1 MSCEEC
7 KKEECAATEPAAAAA
22 AAAAAAP
29 AEEKKGPSKNELKKQ
44 AAKAKKL
51 AAKQAAKEKREAEQK
66 ARQAAKAAEDAAE
79 DAPDAPGMENFQKL
93 PMNQSG
99 SREGK
104 TYTNLCDLTKDRVGE
119 SVVVQ
124 ARVHNVRGM
133 VNIAFVVLR
142 QGIASVQAVVERVP
156 GAVPRAAVKFVKALT
171 AESLVEV
178 WGVVAAAKVD
188 SCTQH
193 DVELRVTKCLVVSR
207 AEAPLPI
214 QLEDCSRPQPLFRAQ
229 KAAIREIQ
237 ARIDEFKRGKSAEE
251 LAASP
256 AKEELE
262 KLQAEC
268 AAAHKYVKPDQD
280 TRLNNRVLD
289 LRTPANHAIF
299 RIQSGV
305 CQLFREYLLQHDFV
319 EIHTP
324 KLIECAS
331 EGGCNVFEVKYFD
344 RKAYLAQSPQLYKQM
359 AITADLDRVFEIG
372 SIFRAEKSFTR
383 RHLTEFIGLDLE
395 MAFHEHYHEV
405 LDVLEGLFVYIFE
418 GLQTRFKSEIAA
430 VSQQYPV
437 RPIKVTPVKRILFK
451 DAVALLREDG
461 KEMGDFDD
469 FSTPLEVRLG
479 EIIREKYDTDFYII
493 DQFPAAVRP
502 FYTMPNPTDPRYSN
516 SFDVFLR
523 GQEITSGAQ
532 RIHDPEF
539 LTQNSLAKGVDPA
552 TIRAYID
559 SFRWGAPPHAGAG
572 IGLERVVML
581 FLGLGNIRKTT
592 MFPRD
597 PSRLSP

>member
-1 MSCEEC
+1 MSTEEV
-7 KKEECAATEPAAAAA
+7 KKEEAAP
-22 AAAAAAP
+22 AAAP
-29 AEEKKGPSKNELKKQ
+29 AGEEKKGPSKNELKKQ

-51 AAKQAAKEKREAEQK
+51 AAKQAAKEKREAEMK
-66 ARQAAKAAEDAAE
+66 AKQAEKAAQDAAE
-79 DAPDAPGMENFQKL
+79 EAPDAPGMENFQNL

-104 TYTNLCDLTKDRVGE
+104 KFTNVGDLKKEMVGE
-119 SVVVQ
+119 KVVIQ
-124 ARVHNVRGM
+124 ARLHNVRGM
-133 VNIAFVVLR
+133 LNIAFLVLR
-142 QGIASVQAVVERVP
+142 QGISSVQAVVERTP
-156 GAVPRAAVKFVKALT
+156 GVIPRAAIKFVKSLT
-171 AESLVEV
+171 CESLVEV
-178 WGVVAAAKVD
+178 WGTVAEAKVD

-193 DVELRVTKCLVVSR
+193 DVEVRVSKCLVVSR

-229 KAAIREIQ
+229 KAAVAEIQ
-237 ARIDEFKRGKSAEE
+237 AKIEEFKKGKTAEE
-251 LAASP
+251 LAKSP

-262 KLQAEC
+262 KMQSDL

-305 CQLFREYLLQHDFV
+305 CQLFREYLLQHNFI

-331 EGGCNVFEVKYFD
+331 EGGSSVFEVKYFD

-405 LDVLEGLFVYIFE
+405 LDVLEGLFVYMFE
-418 GLQTRFKSEIAA
+418 GLQTRFKAEIET

-479 EIIREKYDTDFYII
+479 EIIHEKYDTDFYII
-493 DQFPAAVRP
+493 DQFPSAVRP
-502 FYTMPNPTDPRYSN
+502 FYTMPNPEHPEYSN

-539 LTQNSLAKGVDPA
+539 LTKNSIAKGVEPA
-552 TIRAYID
+552 TIRSYID

-581 FLGLGNIRKTT
+581 FLGLGNIRKTS

-597 PSRLSP
+597 PARLSP

>member
-1 MSCEEC
+1 MSCEEA
-7 KKEECAATEPAAAAA
+7 KKEATTTP
-22 AAAAAAP
+22 AAAAAP
-29 AEEKKGPSKNELKKQ
+29 APAGEEKKGPSKNELKKQ
-44 AAKAKKL
+44 AAKAKKA
-51 AAKQAAKEKREAEQK
+51 AAKQAAKEKREAEMK
-66 ARQAAKAAEDAAE
+66 AKQAEKAAQDAAE
-79 DAPDAPGMENFQKL
+79 EAPDAPGMENFKEL

-99 SREGK
+99 TREGK
-104 TYTNLCDLTKDRVGE
+104 KFTEISKLNPDMVGE
-119 SVVVQ
+119 KVIVQ
-124 ARVHNVRGM
+124 ARLHNVRGM
-133 VNIAFVVLR
+133 LNIAFLVLR
-142 QGIASVQAVVERVP
+142 QGISSVQAIIERTP
-156 GAVPRAAVKFVKALT
+156 GVIPRAAVKFAKSLT
-171 AESLVEV
+171 SESLVEV
-178 WGVVAAAKVD
+178 WGTVSAAKVD

-193 DVELRVTKCLVVSR
+193 DVELRVSKCFVISR

-214 QLEDCSRPQPLFRAQ
+214 QLEDCSRPQQLFREQ
-229 KAAIREIQ
+229 KAAIKAIQ
-237 ARIDEFKRGKSAEE
+237 AKIEEFKKGKTAEE
-251 LAASP
+251 LAKSP

-299 RIQSGV
+299 RMQSGV
-305 CQLFREYLLQHDFV
+305 CQLFREYLLQNGFI

-344 RKAYLAQSPQLYKQM
+344 RSAYLAQSPQLYKQM

-405 LDVLEGLFVYIFE
+405 LDVLEGLFIYIFE
-418 GLQTRFKSEIAA
+418 GLQTRFKAEIET

-479 EIIREKYDTDFYII
+479 EIIHEKFDTDFYII

-502 FYTMPNPTDPRYSN
+502 FYTMPNPNQPEYSN

-539 LTQNSLAKGVDPA
+539 LKKSSIAKGVDPA

-581 FLGLGNIRKTT
+581 FLGLGNIRKTS

-597 PSRLSP
+597 PARLSP

>member
-7 KKEECAATEPAAAAA
+7 KKDAAAQ
-22 AAAAAAP
+22 AAAAP
-29 AEEKKGPSKNELKKQ
+29 AEEKKGPSKNELKRQ
-44 AAKAKKL
+44 AAKAKKA
-51 AAKQAAKEKREAEQK
+51 AAKAAAKEKREAEMK
-66 ARQAAKAAEDAAE
+66 AQQAAKAQADAAE
-79 DAPDAPGMENFQKL
+79 EAPDAPGMENFQIS

-99 SREGK
+99 KREGK
-104 TYTNLCDLTKDRVGE
+104 KYTDVCNLNKDMVGQD
-119 SVVVQ
+119 VIVQ
-124 ARVHNVRGM
+124 ARLHNVRGM
-133 VNIAFVVLR
+133 PNLAFLVLR
-142 QGIASVQAVVERVP
+142 QGIASVQAVVERKP
-156 GAVPRAAVKFVKALT
+156 GVIPRGAVKFVKGLT

-178 WGVVAAAKVD
+178 WGSVAAAKVD

-193 DVELRVTKCLVVSR
+193 DVELRVSKCFVISR

-214 QLEDCSRPQPLFRAQ
+214 QLEDCSRPQPLFKAQ
-229 KAAIREIQ
+229 KAAIAAIQ
-237 ARIDEFKRGKSAEE
+237 AKIEEFKKGKTAEE
-251 LAASP
+251 LAKSP

-299 RIQSGV
+299 RMQSGV
-305 CQLFREYLLQHDFV
+305 CQLFREYLYKQGFI

-359 AITADLDRVFEIG
+359 AITADMDRVFEIG

-418 GLQTRFKSEIAA
+418 GLQTRFKAEIET

-479 EIIREKYDTDFYII
+479 EIIHEKYDTDFYII

-502 FYTMPNPTDPRYSN
+502 FYTMPNPENPNYSN

-539 LTQNSLAKGVDPA
+539 LVKSCIAKGVDPA
-552 TIRAYID
+552 TVRAYVD
-559 SFRWGAPPHAGAG
+559 SFRYGAPPHAGAG

-581 FLGLGNIRKTT
+581 FLGLGNIRKTS

-597 PSRLSP
+597 PARLSP